1 MIKKLIIAVFI
12 LTMIGFYFEFYH
24 NVKVDDIY
32 YEYMTR

>member
-24 NVKVDDIY
+24 NAKVDDIDY
-32 YEYMTR
+32 KYMMR